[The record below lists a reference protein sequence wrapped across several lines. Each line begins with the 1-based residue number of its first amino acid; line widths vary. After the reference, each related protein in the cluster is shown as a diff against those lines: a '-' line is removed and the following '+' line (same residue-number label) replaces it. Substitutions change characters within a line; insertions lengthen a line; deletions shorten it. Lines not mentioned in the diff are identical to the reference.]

1 LPSTAIF
8 EGKEL
13 RIAIGINGTDGETSQ
28 KCPKYLSGRCINEKP
43 GKGLTPMAHE
53 QMKVTDKSKG
63 ALKEGANKQ
72 VRPEFDRPLG
82 SSHDDKID
90 LRDVAQ
96 EAAKKSK

>member
-1 LPSTAIF
+1 
-8 EGKEL
+8 
-13 RIAIGINGTDGETSQ
+13 
-28 KCPKYLSGRCINEKP
+28 
-43 GKGLTPMAHE
+43 MALE

-90 LRDVAQ
+90 LRDVAR

>member
-1 LPSTAIF
+1 
-8 EGKEL
+8 
-13 RIAIGINGTDGETSQ
+13 
-28 KCPKYLSGRCINEKP
+28 
-43 GKGLTPMAHE
+43 MAHE

-90 LRDVAQ
+90 LRDVAR
-96 EAAKKSK
+96 EAACRPSASSTRSRFPVCCNT